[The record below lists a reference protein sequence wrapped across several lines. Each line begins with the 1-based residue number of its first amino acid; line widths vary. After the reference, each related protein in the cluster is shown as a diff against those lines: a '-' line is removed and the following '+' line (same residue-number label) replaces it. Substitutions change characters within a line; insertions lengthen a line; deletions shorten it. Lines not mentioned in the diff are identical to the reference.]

1 MSAARKGAAYGALT
15 ERERARL
22 RAAYATVPAVHG
34 SAMQKPARS
43 YSGRGRRAWCR
54 RCHEFSVVDDGAGG
68 RCQRCGM
75 QASGYEWVE
84 AE

>member
-22 RAAYATVPAVHG
+22 RAAYATVPASRWVADIERG
-34 SAMQKPARS
+34 RAYR
-43 YSGRGRRAWCR
+43 GRGRRAWCR
-54 RCHEFSVVDDGAGG
+54 RCRALTVAVESG
-68 RCQRCGM
+68 RCVQCGGGL
-75 QASGYEWVE
+75 AAGYEWVE